1 MTSTRRVLRVVGV
14 PTFALALLAA
24 QGPPTPAALISGT
37 WHGTS
42 SCLDRIVDRA
52 CRDEEVVYKVD
63 SAAGPRGPVSIR
75 ADKVVNGVPQPMGV
89 FRLNY
94 DSTSASWFV
103 EFSTSRFRGRWT
115 YEVHDSV
122 MVGRLSELPSQRL
135 VRRVAVRRASAR

>member
-1 MTSTRRVLRVVGV
+1 MRLVLRLFGV
-14 PTFALALLAA
+14 PTLAVALLAA
-24 QGPPTPAALISGT
+24 QGPPTPAAVIAGT

-52 CRDEEVVYKVD
+52 CQDEEVVYTVD

-75 ADKVVNGVPQPMGV
+75 ADKVVNGVLQPMGI

-94 DSTSASWFV
+94 DSTSASWSV
-103 EFSTSRFRGRWT
+103 EFSTSRFRARWT

-135 VRRVAVRRASAR
+135 VRRVAVRRVSAR